1 MVALIYMELS
11 RVVAAGPVSPVSTG
25 PLFPSLVACL
35 TLPISAIAW
44 RTLTQRPEAHR
55 YHVETCGMAN
65 SATELFRESF
75 NSFPFLRLVS
85 RASCEGYGFRP
96 ISKLDRKADTIGVRR
111 NGQNGIHVK
120 LCRLASE
127 KHRIGPKVVSEAIS
141 YTP

>member
-44 RTLTQRPEAHR
+44 RTPTQRPEAHR
-55 YHVETCGMAN
+55 YHVETCGMAAN

-75 NSFPFLRLVS
+75 DNFLFLRLVS
-85 RASCEGYGFRP
+85 QASCEGCGFWP
-96 ISKLDRKADTIGVRR
+96 ISKLDRKPDTIGVRR

-120 LCRLASE
+120 LCCLASE
-127 KHRIGPKVVSEAIS
+127 KHRIGPKLVSEAIS
-141 YTP
+141 